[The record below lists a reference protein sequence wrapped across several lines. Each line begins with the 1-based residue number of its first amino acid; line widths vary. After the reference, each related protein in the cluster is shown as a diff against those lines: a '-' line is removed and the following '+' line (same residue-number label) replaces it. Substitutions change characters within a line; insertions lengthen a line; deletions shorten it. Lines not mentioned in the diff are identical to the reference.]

1 MPVRQLIFISLI
13 LLLSPTA
20 VWAKPEV
27 NLPVPFTSEI
37 PDGIWAHPWSNA
49 CEEASVVMIEKYY
62 LKKKDLKIPKARAK
76 QEMKELFAWED
87 KIFGSNTD
95 TNAAQT
101 VKMINDYSSFEAT
114 VKRNPTLEEIKKEL
128 SEGRPVISLHH
139 GQALNNPHHRWRV
152 TGSYYHMMVLVG
164 FDDATQE
171 FIVNDPADHTTGLD
185 YRYKYATI
193 LDTLRDF
200 DHATHKV
207 IDEPTVLFT
216 APKKLIQVKGKSAIY
231 WVENNIKYYISHPQV
246 FKNHRWSWGL
256 VEKVDQSY
264 LDGLT
269 PGSTISK

>member
-1 MPVRQLIFISLI
+1 
-13 LLLSPTA
+13 
-20 VWAKPEV
+20 
-27 NLPVPFTSEI
+27 
-37 PDGIWAHPWSNA
+37 
-49 CEEASVVMIEKYY
+49 
-62 LKKKDLKIPKARAK
+62 
-76 QEMKELFAWED
+76 
-87 KIFGSNTD
+87 
-95 TNAAQT
+95 
-101 VKMINDYSSFEAT
+101 
-114 VKRNPTLEEIKKEL
+114 
-128 SEGRPVISLHH
+128 
-139 GQALNNPHHRWRV
+139 
-152 TGSYYHMMVLVG
+152 MMVLVG

-256 VEKVDQSY
+256 VEKVDQSLFGRLNPWLY
-264 LDGLT
+264 NFQINKLRDRPPATLRVAMRAGLMVPT
-269 PGSTISK
+269 QI